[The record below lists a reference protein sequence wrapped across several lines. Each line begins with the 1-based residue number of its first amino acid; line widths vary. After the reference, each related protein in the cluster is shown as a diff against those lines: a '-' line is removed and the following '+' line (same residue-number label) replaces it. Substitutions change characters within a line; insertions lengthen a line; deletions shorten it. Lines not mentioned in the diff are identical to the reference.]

1 VKGLDNFANSKTQGK
16 SFTIGLISRME
27 IRAPYLGIWVVSPT
41 PGSKREAIFG
51 QDEFSED
58 VNSMLTTEEPITELK
73 QRMSRT

>member
-1 VKGLDNFANSKTQGK
+1 
-16 SFTIGLISRME
+16 ME